1 MNFMG
6 RNHRNRRIAGED
18 TITLTNDVQPVRE
31 GDFVSEE
38 DGLLYCGTCGRP
50 KQVRITENGIP
61 KVQNCRCGCEEEET
75 PADRQENLEPGA
87 LRRYPLCTFRHIGR
101 GDRHPNLECFTT
113 YVERWEDVRRTGA
126 NLCIT
131 GKAGSGKTFYAA
143 CTGNAL
149 KAAGVDVTMVPVSEL
164 TQVMRALDGD
174 RQSRMRRGLEQ
185 AELLILDDLWMESL
199 DGWDTEFLLA
209 LLGLREQNRRPTIV
223 TSRQDLMHYV
233 PDGPGAAR
241 RGQLAERLGGYA
253 NVFMD
258 RGEKKIAQWESE
270 RMHVQ
275 TELMLIHMHCQTR
288 DAEKIIKKY
297 GGSRKEEEDAG

>member
-1 MNFMG
+1 
-6 RNHRNRRIAGED
+6 
-18 TITLTNDVQPVRE
+18 
-31 GDFVSEE
+31 
-38 DGLLYCGTCGRP
+38 
-50 KQVRITENGIP
+50 
-61 KVQNCRCGCEEEET
+61 
-75 PADRQENLEPGA
+75 
-87 LRRYPLCTFRHIGR
+87 
-101 GDRHPNLECFTT
+101 
-113 YVERWEDVRRTGA
+113 
-126 NLCIT
+126 
-131 GKAGSGKTFYAA
+131 
-143 CTGNAL
+143 
-149 KAAGVDVTMVPVSEL
+149 
-164 TQVMRALDGD
+164 MRALDGD

-185 AELLILDDLWMESL
+185 AELLILDDLWMDSL

-258 RGEKKIAQWESE
+258 RGEKKITQWESE

-288 DAEKIIKKY
+288 GVGKIMNRY
-297 GGSRKEEEDAG
+297 RGSRKEEEDAG